1 MALALTV
8 LAVAGAAA
16 SAQEPA
22 ETPTPTATPAP
33 EPALP
38 VALPR
43 VAAESEAAGRAA
55 RKLAA
60 VGEPEPE
67 MVELEK
73 LLPEEAS
80 LLEDRAQ
87 RARSLASD
95 PPSLVALE
103 EEVKSFE
110 LAREQ
115 LTTSL
120 TALTERL
127 TTLETALAD
136 LSQQR
141 AVWKAT
147 EAAALEAQA
156 PDAVLARIR
165 ETRETL
171 LQAKRSVEKRRDQ
184 LLGLQSRI
192 AEEEKRASDALDALT
207 GARDSFRSLL
217 LLRDSPPL
225 AQAFDPSQLGLSDLS
240 ETLGTRWRSLVGFL
254 ELRTERLVIHLA
266 ILVVALLATF
276 LLKQRAS
283 AWRGDDPRLEA
294 SAVIFERPISAALL
308 MAVSIAPLLH
318 PRAPRLAQAIIV
330 ALLAVPIVRLLPRL
344 LEPGLV
350 PAVYVLTG
358 FALLDSVRDVM
369 AKAVFFERSL
379 LWLETL
385 GAFAFLFWML
395 RPARLA
401 ALPLGTRVSRG
412 LRPLLR
418 AAGVLL
424 AVSALANLGGWMNL
438 ARSLTDGVLGAAYV
452 AVVLYGGARILR
464 TLVRAGLRS
473 RAANRLGLVRRH
485 GADVANWSRRGI
497 DAAAGLA
504 WLYFALSAFGLAEWT
519 GERITAGLGAEAS
532 FGTIAVSL
540 GEVLA
545 FVATVV
551 GALALSRLLRAI
563 LEDDVLP
570 RMPTARGVPLAI
582 TSTVHYVVLFLGFLL
597 AISAAGVDLNR
608 VSLLAGALGVGIGF
622 GLQNV
627 VNNFVSGLIL
637 LYERPVQIGDMVE
650 VGGLLGEV
658 KRIGIR
664 SSTIRTVQG
673 AEVIVPNGNLIS
685 DQVVNWTF
693 SDRRRR
699 MEIKVGVAY
708 GTDPERVLA
717 LLREVAADNNGVLAD
732 PEPIALFLGFGDSSL
747 DFELRAWTPLFEDW
761 IQTQSELTVAVNRAI
776 VEAGLE
782 IPFPQRDLHL
792 RTADVKAFGALRG
805 EDE

>member
-1 MALALTV
+1 
-8 LAVAGAAA
+8 
-16 SAQEPA
+16 
-22 ETPTPTATPAP
+22 
-33 EPALP
+33 
-38 VALPR
+38 
-43 VAAESEAAGRAA
+43 
-55 RKLAA
+55 
-60 VGEPEPE
+60 

-452 AVVLYGGARILR
+452 AVVLYGGG
-464 TLVRAGLRS
+464 RA
-473 RAANRLGLVRRH
+473 
-485 GADVANWSRRGI
+485 
-497 DAAAGLA
+497 
-504 WLYFALSAFGLAEWT
+504 T
-519 GERITAGLGAEAS
+519 
-532 FGTIAVSL
+532 
-540 GEVLA
+540 
-545 FVATVV
+545 
-551 GALALSRLLRAI
+551 
-563 LEDDVLP
+563 
-570 RMPTARGVPLAI
+570 
-582 TSTVHYVVLFLGFLL
+582 
-597 AISAAGVDLNR
+597 
-608 VSLLAGALGVGIGF
+608 
-622 GLQNV
+622 
-627 VNNFVSGLIL
+627 
-637 LYERPVQIGDMVE
+637 
-650 VGGLLGEV
+650 
-658 KRIGIR
+658 
-664 SSTIRTVQG
+664 
-673 AEVIVPNGNLIS
+673 
-685 DQVVNWTF
+685 
-693 SDRRRR
+693 
-699 MEIKVGVAY
+699 
-708 GTDPERVLA
+708 
-717 LLREVAADNNGVLAD
+717 
-732 PEPIALFLGFGDSSL
+732 
-747 DFELRAWTPLFEDW
+747 
-761 IQTQSELTVAVNRAI
+761 
-776 VEAGLE
+776 
-782 IPFPQRDLHL
+782 
-792 RTADVKAFGALRG
+792 
-805 EDE
+805 